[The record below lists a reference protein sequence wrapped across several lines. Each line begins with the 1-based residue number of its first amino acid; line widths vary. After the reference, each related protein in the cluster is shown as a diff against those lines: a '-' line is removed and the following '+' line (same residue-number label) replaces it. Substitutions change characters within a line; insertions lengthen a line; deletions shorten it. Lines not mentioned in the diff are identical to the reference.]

1 MSTRSK
7 KREQKRRGNKKI
19 SFMEI
24 GSRANKLREDDGKS
38 YEEIMNQP
46 KLVDHYNALALA
58 QLKEERDAI
67 LSQGQH
73 QRVTNAEKSAAAHA
87 FKSNGKSKTKA
98 GPPVAQN
105 TSTYK
110 TGRQLYGSSY
120 GEPVRGTSK
129 AERRKKKR

>member
-7 KREQKRRGNKKI
+7 KREQKRKANKKI

-73 QRVTNAEKSAAAHA
+73 QRVTNAEKSASAHA
-87 FKSNGKSKTKA
+87 FKSNGDKTKT
-98 GPPVAQN
+98 GPPIGYN
-105 TSTYK
+105 NSTYRSGK
-110 TGRQLYGSSY
+110 SLYGDQF
-120 GEPVRGTSK
+120 GKPVKGTSK
-129 AERRKKKR
+129 AERRRKKR